1 MQAEISSC
9 LFTMVLS
16 PWGPWS
22 SHLWVGHRS
31 DVSLRGRY
39 ENSQDE
45 VWRVCEMVWSALLW
59 SALEVVA
66 CSVLTLGRP
75 VLS

>member
-45 VWRVCEMVWSALLW
+45 VWRVCEMVWSAL
-59 SALEVVA
+59 
-66 CSVLTLGRP
+66 
-75 VLS
+75 